1 MRNIIKIG
9 DFVITKNTAKDD
21 DYFCKIKKLVQSFK
35 TTSAFKIM
43 RLFMYN
49 NIIEVIFMTNI
60 DQLDKILQSLN
71 TELQKNKE
79 IEDLKQIDDKFMENV
94 ILDLNS
100 ELSKM

>member
-1 MRNIIKIG
+1 MA
-9 DFVITKNTAKDD
+9 V
-21 DYFCKIKKLVQSFK
+21 LVPFYLS
-35 TTSAFKIM
+35 
-43 RLFMYN
+43 MYN

-94 ILDLNS
+94 ILGLNS

>member
-1 MRNIIKIG
+1 MA
-9 DFVITKNTAKDD
+9 V
-21 DYFCKIKKLVQSFK
+21 LVPFYLS
-35 TTSAFKIM
+35 
-43 RLFMYN
+43 MYN

-79 IEDLKQIDDKFMENV
+79 IEDLKQIDDKFMQNV
-94 ILDLNS
+94 ILDINS

>member
-1 MRNIIKIG
+1 
-9 DFVITKNTAKDD
+9 
-21 DYFCKIKKLVQSFK
+21 
-35 TTSAFKIM
+35 
-43 RLFMYN
+43 
-49 NIIEVIFMTNI
+49 MTNI

-94 ILDLNS
+94 LLDLNS

>member
-1 MRNIIKIG
+1 MA
-9 DFVITKNTAKDD
+9 V
-21 DYFCKIKKLVQSFK
+21 LVPFYLS
-35 TTSAFKIM
+35 
-43 RLFMYN
+43 MYN

-60 DQLDKILQSLN
+60 DQLDKILQSLS

-79 IEDLKQIDDKFMENV
+79 IEDLKQIDDKFMENA

>member
-1 MRNIIKIG
+1 MA
-9 DFVITKNTAKDD
+9 V
-21 DYFCKIKKLVQSFK
+21 LVPFYLS
-35 TTSAFKIM
+35 
-43 RLFMYN
+43 MYN

-60 DQLDKILQSLN
+60 DQLDKILQSLSK
-71 TELQKNKE
+71 ELQKNKE

>member
-1 MRNIIKIG
+1 MA
-9 DFVITKNTAKDD
+9 V
-21 DYFCKIKKLVQSFK
+21 LVPFYLS
-35 TTSAFKIM
+35 
-43 RLFMYN
+43 MYN

-60 DQLDKILQSLN
+60 DQLDKILQSLS
-71 TELQKNKE
+71 TELQKNKK

>member
-1 MRNIIKIG
+1 MA
-9 DFVITKNTAKDD
+9 V
-21 DYFCKIKKLVQSFK
+21 LVPFYLS
-35 TTSAFKIM
+35 
-43 RLFMYN
+43 MYN

-79 IEDLKQIDDKFMENV
+79 IEDLKQIDDKFMENI

>member
-1 MRNIIKIG
+1 
-9 DFVITKNTAKDD
+9 
-21 DYFCKIKKLVQSFK
+21 
-35 TTSAFKIM
+35 
-43 RLFMYN
+43 
-49 NIIEVIFMTNI
+49 MTNI

-100 ELSKM
+100 ELSNM

>member
-1 MRNIIKIG
+1 MA
-9 DFVITKNTAKDD
+9 V
-21 DYFCKIKKLVQSFK
+21 LVPFYLS
-35 TTSAFKIM
+35 
-43 RLFMYN
+43 MYN
-49 NIIEVIFMTNI
+49 NIEVIFMTNI

>member
-1 MRNIIKIG
+1 
-9 DFVITKNTAKDD
+9 
-21 DYFCKIKKLVQSFK
+21 
-35 TTSAFKIM
+35 
-43 RLFMYN
+43 
-49 NIIEVIFMTNI
+49 MTNI

-79 IEDLKQIDDKFMENV
+79 IEELKQIDDKFMENV

>member
-1 MRNIIKIG
+1 MA
-9 DFVITKNTAKDD
+9 V
-21 DYFCKIKKLVQSFK
+21 LVPFY
-35 TTSAFKIM
+35 
-43 RLFMYN
+43 LFMYN

>member
-1 MRNIIKIG
+1 
-9 DFVITKNTAKDD
+9 
-21 DYFCKIKKLVQSFK
+21 
-35 TTSAFKIM
+35 
-43 RLFMYN
+43 
-49 NIIEVIFMTNI
+49 MTNI

-79 IEDLKQIDDKFMENV
+79 IKDLKQIDDKFMENV

>member
-1 MRNIIKIG
+1 MA
-9 DFVITKNTAKDD
+9 V
-21 DYFCKIKKLVQSFK
+21 LVPFYLS
-35 TTSAFKIM
+35 
-43 RLFMYN
+43 MYN

-60 DQLDKILQSLN
+60 DQLDKIYKILQSLN

>member
-1 MRNIIKIG
+1 
-9 DFVITKNTAKDD
+9 
-21 DYFCKIKKLVQSFK
+21 
-35 TTSAFKIM
+35 
-43 RLFMYN
+43 
-49 NIIEVIFMTNI
+49 MTNI

-71 TELQKNKE
+71 TELQENKE

>member
-1 MRNIIKIG
+1 MA
-9 DFVITKNTAKDD
+9 V
-21 DYFCKIKKLVQSFK
+21 LVPFYLS
-35 TTSAFKIM
+35 
-43 RLFMYN
+43 MYN

-60 DQLDKILQSLN
+60 DQLDKILQSLS
-71 TELQKNKE
+71 TELQKNME

>member
-1 MRNIIKIG
+1 
-9 DFVITKNTAKDD
+9 
-21 DYFCKIKKLVQSFK
+21 
-35 TTSAFKIM
+35 
-43 RLFMYN
+43 
-49 NIIEVIFMTNI
+49 MTNI

-79 IEDLKQIDDKFMENV
+79 IEDLKQINDKFMENV

>member
-1 MRNIIKIG
+1 
-9 DFVITKNTAKDD
+9 
-21 DYFCKIKKLVQSFK
+21 
-35 TTSAFKIM
+35 
-43 RLFMYN
+43 
-49 NIIEVIFMTNI
+49 MTNI

-100 ELSKM
+100 ELSKMQGFY

>member
-1 MRNIIKIG
+1 MAVLEP
-9 DFVITKNTAKDD
+9 F
-21 DYFCKIKKLVQSFK
+21 YLS
-35 TTSAFKIM
+35 
-43 RLFMYN
+43 MYN

>member
-1 MRNIIKIG
+1 MA
-9 DFVITKNTAKDD
+9 V
-21 DYFCKIKKLVQSFK
+21 LVPFYLS
-35 TTSAFKIM
+35 
-43 RLFMYN
+43 MYN

-60 DQLDKILQSLN
+60 DQIDKILQSLSK
-71 TELQKNKE
+71 ELQKNKE

>member
-1 MRNIIKIG
+1 MA
-9 DFVITKNTAKDD
+9 V
-21 DYFCKIKKLVQSFK
+21 LVPFYLS
-35 TTSAFKIM
+35 
-43 RLFMYN
+43 MYN
-49 NIIEVIFMTNI
+49 NIIKVIFMTNI

>member
-1 MRNIIKIG
+1 MA
-9 DFVITKNTAKDD
+9 V
-21 DYFCKIKKLVQSFK
+21 LVPFYLS
-35 TTSAFKIM
+35 
-43 RLFMYN
+43 MYN

-60 DQLDKILQSLN
+60 DQLDKILQSLS

-94 ILDLNS
+94 RLDLNS

>member
-1 MRNIIKIG
+1 MA
-9 DFVITKNTAKDD
+9 V
-21 DYFCKIKKLVQSFK
+21 LVPFY
-35 TTSAFKIM
+35 
-43 RLFMYN
+43 LPMYN

>member
-1 MRNIIKIG
+1 MA
-9 DFVITKNTAKDD
+9 V
-21 DYFCKIKKLVQSFK
+21 LVPVYLS
-35 TTSAFKIM
+35 
-43 RLFMYN
+43 MYN

>member
-1 MRNIIKIG
+1 
-9 DFVITKNTAKDD
+9 
-21 DYFCKIKKLVQSFK
+21 
-35 TTSAFKIM
+35 
-43 RLFMYN
+43 
-49 NIIEVIFMTNI
+49 MTNI

>member
-1 MRNIIKIG
+1 MA
-9 DFVITKNTAKDD
+9 V
-21 DYFCKIKKLVQSFK
+21 LVPFYLSV
-35 TTSAFKIM
+35 
-43 RLFMYN
+43 YN

-60 DQLDKILQSLN
+60 DQLDKILQSLS

>member
-1 MRNIIKIG
+1 MA
-9 DFVITKNTAKDD
+9 V
-21 DYFCKIKKLVQSFK
+21 LVPFYLS
-35 TTSAFKIM
+35 
-43 RLFMYN
+43 MYN

-60 DQLDKILQSLN
+60 DQLDKILQSLS

-79 IEDLKQIDDKFMENV
+79 IEDLKQIDEKFMENV

>member
-1 MRNIIKIG
+1 MA
-9 DFVITKNTAKDD
+9 V
-21 DYFCKIKKLVQSFK
+21 LVPFYLS
-35 TTSAFKIM
+35 
-43 RLFMYN
+43 MYN